1 MKNFCSSFRAAMA
14 DALGAATHRTPGVA
28 ANARL
33 GTAPST
39 ALSTAFSTA
48 MTAALTVMLAA
59 TSASAIAQ
67 ATNYPVKPVR
77 LVVGFAP
84 GGGSDF
90 IARMIATRLHEK
102 LGQPVIVENKP
113 GAGGNL
119 GAELA
124 IRAPADGYT
133 LFLAA
138 ASYTV
143 NPALYKLP
151 FDSVRDMTPIAQL
164 ARGPFIVAV
173 NPKVEAKTLK
183 ELVDHLK
190 KNPGKLSYA
199 TSGAGSI
206 THMVSEYFMETAG
219 VDVVH
224 IPYKGTSPALTD
236 TISGQ
241 TQIVFGTPAST
252 IPFVK
257 GGQLR
262 ALAVTSDRRLSALPD
277 VPTVIESG
285 YPGFAV
291 FNWHGIIGPKGIPR
305 EIVVKLNTAIN
316 EVIAGPG
323 MDTNLASDGLTAS
336 PGSPEAFGALIESE
350 AKRWGSLVKTK
361 GIKLD

>member
-1 MKNFCSSFRAAMA
+1 MKILSRSLRTALTG
-14 DALGAATHRTPGVA
+14 ALGLSLIVA
-28 ANARL
+28 AD
-33 GTAPST
+33 G
-39 ALSTAFSTA
+39 AF
-48 MTAALTVMLAA
+48 
-59 TSASAIAQ
+59 AQ
-67 ATNYPVKPVR
+67 ATNYPTRPIK

-90 IARMIATRLHEK
+90 IARLVSTRLNEK
-102 LGQPVIVENKP
+102 LSQPVIVDNKP

-124 IRAPADGYT
+124 IKSPADGYT

-151 FDSVRDMTPIAQL
+151 FDSVKDMTPIAQL

-173 NPKVEAKTLK
+173 NPKLEVKTLK
-183 ELVDHLK
+183 DLVDYAK

-219 VDVVH
+219 MDVVH

-262 ALAVTSDRRLSALPD
+262 AVAVTSTKRLAALPE

-285 YPGFAV
+285 YPNFAV
-291 FNWHGIIGPKGIPR
+291 YNWHGIIGPKGIPK
-305 EIVVKLNTAIN
+305 EIVAKLNKAIN
-316 EVIAGPG
+316 EVVAAQG
-323 MDTNLASDGLTAS
+323 MDTNLASDGLTAA
-336 PGSPEAFGALIESE
+336 PGSPEEFGALIESE
-350 AKRWGSLVKTK
+350 AKRWGTLVKSK
-361 GIKLD
+361 SIKLD

>member
-1 MKNFCSSFRAAMA
+1 MKNATSRRTTIAALLG
-14 DALGAATHRTPGVA
+14 ALGIASGLLVPTS
-28 ANARL
+28 NAL
-33 GTAPST
+33 
-39 ALSTAFSTA
+39 
-48 MTAALTVMLAA
+48 
-59 TSASAIAQ
+59 AQ
-67 ATNYPVKPVR
+67 ATYPTKPIK

-90 IARMIATRLHEK
+90 IARLVSVRLQEK
-102 LGQPVIVENKP
+102 LGQPMIVDNKP

-151 FDSVRDMTPIAQL
+151 FDSVKDMTPIAQL

-173 NPKVEAKTLK
+173 NPKLDVKTLK
-183 ELVDHLK
+183 ELVEYAK

-206 THMVSEYFMETAG
+206 THMVSEYFMDTAG
-219 VDVVH
+219 ADVVH

-262 ALAVTSDRRLSALPD
+262 ALAVTSEKRLSALPD

-285 YPGFAV
+285 YPNFAV
-291 FNWHGIIGPKGIPR
+291 YNWHGIIGPKGIPKD
-305 EIVVKLNTAIN
+305 IVAKLNTAIN
-316 EVIAGPG
+316 EVIGGAG
-323 MDTNLASDGLTAS
+323 MDTNLASDGLTAA
-336 PGSPEAFGALIESE
+336 PGTPEAFGALIDAE
-350 AKRWGSLVKTK
+350 AKRWGDLVKTK
-361 GIKLD
+361 GIKLN

>member
-1 MKNFCSSFRAAMA
+1 MKNTHSSDRRITIAALLG
-14 DALGAATHRTPGVA
+14 ALGLVCGPLITT
-28 ANARL
+28 NI
-33 GTAPST
+33 
-39 ALSTAFSTA
+39 AL
-48 MTAALTVMLAA
+48 
-59 TSASAIAQ
+59 AQ
-67 ATNYPVKPVR
+67 ATYPTKPIK

-90 IARMIATRLHEK
+90 IARLVSVRLQEK
-102 LGQPVIVENKP
+102 LGQPMIVDNKP

-151 FDSVRDMTPIAQL
+151 FDSVKDMTPIAQL

-173 NPKVEAKTLK
+173 NPKLEVKTLK
-183 ELVDHLK
+183 ELVEYAK

-219 VDVVH
+219 ADVVH

-262 ALAVTSDRRLSALPD
+262 ALAVTSEKRLSALPD

-285 YPGFAV
+285 YPKFAV
-291 FNWHGIIGPKGIPR
+291 YNWHGIIGPKGIPKD
-305 EIVVKLNTAIN
+305 IVAKLNTAIN
-316 EVIAGPG
+316 EVIGQTG
-323 MDTNLASDGLTAS
+323 MDSNLASDGLTAA
-336 PGSPEAFGALIESE
+336 PGSPEAFGALIEAE
-350 AKRWGSLVKTK
+350 AKRWGDLVKSK
-361 GIKLD
+361 GIKLN